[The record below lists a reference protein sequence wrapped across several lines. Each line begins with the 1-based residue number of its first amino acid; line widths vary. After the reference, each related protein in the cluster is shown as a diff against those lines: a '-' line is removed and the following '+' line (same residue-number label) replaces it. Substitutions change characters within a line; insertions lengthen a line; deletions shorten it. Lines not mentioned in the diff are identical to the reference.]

1 MTDTPPAYEA
11 AVAREVDKAMT
22 AAGHTVL
29 SLAEATTIP
38 RVTLQRHF
46 KGLTPFNARE
56 LHLIA
61 AVLGVSP
68 SRFLLDAESA
78 A

>member
-11 AVAREVDKAMT
+11 AVAREVEKAMT
-22 AAGHTVL
+22 ATGHTVL

-38 RVTLQRHF
+38 RITLQRHF

-56 LHLIA
+56 LQLVA

-68 SRFLLDAESA
+68 SQFLLDAESA